1 MSGATRLILLDG
13 LTYLPGRQFL
23 PLDRF
28 PFVIGRAR
36 ECELVV
42 DSTQISRQHARLELD
57 HDQVIIIDLGSTNG
71 SSVNGE
77 RLTPRE
83 PRRLRAGDK
92 INLGGV
98 CTLEFDD
105 PGTTLQAWTAPMSS
119 LGMALDEDAAQVLI
133 DGQAIDPPLSP
144 GQFMLLA
151 LLAHNEGRVVTREEV
166 RAHIWGR
173 EEEVTDQTIDALVS
187 RLRKRL
193 DEADPTHEYVV
204 TRRGFGLMFHNRTGM
219 PPVQRDSE
227 PAPTATGETTPADP
241 IDPKMRPGL

>member
-23 PLDRF
+23 PLDHF

-57 HDQVIIIDLGSTNG
+57 HDQVVITDLGSTNG

-105 PGTTLQAWTAPMSS
+105 PGTTLQAWAAPVSS
-119 LGMALDEDAAQVLI
+119 LGMTLDEDAAQVLI
-133 DGQAIDPPLSP
+133 DGQTIDPPLSP

-151 LLAHNEGRVVTREEV
+151 LLVHNEGRVVTREEV
-166 RAHIWGR
+166 RAHIWGH

-193 DEADPTHEYVV
+193 DEADTTHEYVV
-204 TRRGFGLMFHNRTGM
+204 TRRGFGLMFRNRTGLSHA
-219 PPVQRDSE
+219 SE
-227 PAPTATGETTPADP
+227 AAATASGETTPAEP
-241 IDPKMRPGL
+241 IDPTD